1 MGLKI
6 QQLEFE
12 FHLQKNEA
20 HRILLLRHSNR
31 FYPCRVIIV
40 HYEKNKIMKALKLT
54 VFAILAFTTAA
65 LANVDKAGKKEST
78 EVKANIFSHTNDMV
92 YLQLVNPTNSK
103 VRIVILD
110 QKGETLH
117 SETIKKDLSILK
129 RFDISG
135 LPSGLYSYKVSNED
149 YTVIRKIEKK

>member
-1 MGLKI
+1 
-6 QQLEFE
+6 
-12 FHLQKNEA
+12 
-20 HRILLLRHSNR
+20 
-31 FYPCRVIIV
+31 
-40 HYEKNKIMKALKLT
+40 MKALKLT

-92 YLQLVNPTNSK
+92 YLQLVNPTDSK